1 MSLSEL
7 NAYIYSQI
15 TTYSVGG
22 KRDLSRLKPLRDG
35 LVIAELERQLIV
47 EDNITAKSRTKIRER
62 LIPVIVDLDRKW

>member
-35 LVIAELERQLIV
+35 LVIAELERQLII

-62 LIPVIVDLDRKW
+62 LIPRFTAGHV